1 MSGYLQDPEYTAG
14 PSGCLHWLLEGLDGT
29 KDKPNKKL
37 LMRSP
42 KTATGGYE
50 WQIKFYPRGNATSYL
65 SVYVE
70 CVDMLNRK
78 DESRLSINEE
88 NRHEVL
94 DRKAESTQDTDSADI
109 LNGDDINRDAKLA
122 RQLIDT
128 PIPYLQGSSLTKP
141 SSIVAVMIV
150 VLYNPEEP
158 RVNQH
163 RTLVHRFSP
172 GSPDWGWKRFY
183 GPHKSIHRRQ
193 RGERQA
199 LLRNDKLAFKVYTR
213 LIHDPT
219 GCLGQYESDDED
231 PWNSLSMTGIRG
243 LTLKGYKITPS
254 DSHFVCA
261 LSSWLMLKPFRQ
273 FLYNL
278 DVVNPYERPRERP
291 MPFITSLLKVLYF
304 WRMPMKHKQ
313 RCINLGNVITAI
325 AWNGIEGSFTDSDV
339 IDAWFVFRT
348 ALETEMN
355 GSPSPSSS
363 SLFPSSPA
371 ISPGMKRLGNLLG
384 CRPSP
389 VTGSPSY
396 RISTK
401 GVRSIQEGIERLENS
416 LKREESLPELLPV
429 ELERQTFNN
438 TTRVWKKIVDRV
450 EIQEKI
456 KVRSAEYLLYGMIV
470 HEGELQSGRY
480 HAVLRPQGLDG
491 KWYKF
496 SSDDDGGRVTCLTRK
511 EAITAHEGF
520 SRPTD
525 DEKNDV
531 EADETSPVAYLVMY
545 LRSDVATEAF
555 GTDEEPWDVPNW
567 LLESI
572 EEDNREEI
580 DDEDDDNNDEAND
593 RGDADNLSA
602 TRSQASG
609 DPVAKLKAETDENIT
624 EEGSKELEVQIIDS
638 RIFLSHEGYGNFNPS
653 DPRLATTAEKI
664 SSPYVHNIKL
674 RPNVTVDNIANILV
688 DIIEDVKCKRQCR
701 FWAMRSYEV
710 ANKSPSFMDPELSLK
725 KNYLSERTERR
736 FWVHIT
742 PMSELP
748 PLPAGGA
755 DMATDGKDEDGPQTG
770 TQDESQSQLATA
782 EIVNGTDQ
790 NSSGLA
796 GQQALSREPNGH
808 DNDAYGMI
816 TNNSD
821 ESHASQQNQRGA
833 PSLTETTVSNLDV
846 DPPATALSI
855 LSSDLDLSMNEPAE
869 SQNISATRSE
879 PAPTA
884 DSRDDNHDAVSQV
897 SVNDGTNHQASSD
910 RLREDDIAPL
920 PSNNGTDVQDTHSN
934 QTQNNTL
941 QDASDKPI
949 KALED
954 TYLFLKI
961 FDPEAQKLIPWGS
974 FITPVTSQINKVIQN
989 KLGLPGCKDMSF
1001 REEHRRY
1008 GASKLNGDHTFAEGG
1023 LDRAGAIIIYQKTL
1037 SEERIAA
1044 LASRAD
1050 FCEAKSYLQY
1060 LRDLEAFPDCING
1073 FITVAGFASGFYS
1086 VNLKNNQMHGHGHK
1100 ISLSGVEYIGEYRVE
1115 RRHGLGRMIYA
1126 NGDEYYG
1133 YWVDGLRHGQG
1144 RFVEAATGNMY
1155 VGEWRKDRQH
1165 GEGVTTW
1172 KMADVSE
1179 RLCRICW
1186 DASADSAM
1194 YDCGHVV
1201 ACLECARQVDDCPVC
1216 RRRVIGA
1223 MKLFYVT

>member
-1 MSGYLQDPEYTAG
+1 MSEYLQDPEYTAG
-14 PSGCLHWLLEGLDGT
+14 PSGCLYWLLEGLDGT

-42 KTATGGYE
+42 KTAIGGYE

-70 CVDMLNRK
+70 CVDMLNKK
-78 DESRLSINEE
+78 DESRLSSNEE
-88 NRHEVL
+88 NPHEVS
-94 DRKAESTQDTDSADI
+94 DRKAESTEDTDSPDI
-109 LNGDDINRDAKLA
+109 SNGDNIDRDTKPA

-141 SSIVAVMIV
+141 SSVVAVMTV

-199 LLRNDKLAFKVYTR
+199 LLCNDKLAFKVYTR

-219 GCLGQYESDDED
+219 GCLGQHESDDD
-231 PWNSLSMTGIRG
+231 QPWNSLSMTGIRS
-243 LTLKGYKITPS
+243 LTLRDYEFPPS
-254 DSHFVCA
+254 DSHYVCA

-291 MPFITSLLKVLYF
+291 MPFIVSLLKLLYL

-313 RCINLGNVITAI
+313 NFICLGNVINAI
-325 AWNGIEGSFTDSDV
+325 SWNGLDGSFQISDV
-339 IDAWFVFRT
+339 IDAWVVFRT
-348 ALETEMN
+348 ALEIEMN

-371 ISPGMKRLGNLLG
+371 ISAGMKRLGNLLG
-384 CRPSP
+384 CRRSP

-396 RISTK
+396 RIPVK
-401 GVRSIQEGIERLENS
+401 GVHSIQEGIDRSENS
-416 LKREESLPELLPV
+416 LTKGDSLPELLPI

-450 EIQEKI
+450 EIQEKV
-456 KVRSAEYLLYGMIV
+456 KVRNAEYLLYGMVV
-470 HEGELQSGRY
+470 HEGELRSGKF
-480 HAVLRPQGLDG
+480 HSVLRPRGLDG

-520 SRPTD
+520 SRATD

-531 EADETSPVAYLVMY
+531 EADETSPVAYIVMY

-555 GTDEEPWDVPNW
+555 GSDEEPWDVPNW

-572 EEDNREEI
+572 EEDKREEI
-580 DDEDDDNNDEAND
+580 DDGDDNNDDEAYN
-593 RGDADNLSA
+593 RGNADNLSA
-602 TRSQASG
+602 IRSQASR
-609 DPVAKLKAETDENIT
+609 DPEAKLKAETGEDIT

-664 SSPYVHNIKL
+664 SSPYIHSIKL
-674 RPNVTVDNIANILV
+674 RSNATVDDIANILV
-688 DIIEDVKCKRQCR
+688 DIIEDVECKRQCR
-701 FWAMRSYEV
+701 FWAMRSYAY
-710 ANKSPSFMDPELSLK
+710 ANKNPSFIDPERSLK

-742 PMSELP
+742 PTSELP

-755 DMATDGKDEDGPQTG
+755 DMATDGKDEDGLQID
-770 TQDESQSQLATA
+770 TQDGSHSQLATA
-782 EIVNGTDQ
+782 EVVNITDQ

-796 GQQALSREPNGH
+796 GLQALSREPNGH
-808 DNDAYGMI
+808 NNDTYNMI

-821 ESHASQQNQRGA
+821 ESHTSQQNQRGV
-833 PSLTETTVSNLDV
+833 PLLTERTVSNVDV
-846 DPPATALSI
+846 DPPATSLSI
-855 LSSDLDLSMNEPAE
+855 LSSNLDLSMNEPAE
-869 SQNISATRSE
+869 SQNIRANRSE

-884 DSRDDNHDAVSQV
+884 DSRDNNHDAVSQV
-897 SVNDGTNHQASSD
+897 SVNDGTNHQANSD
-910 RLREDDIAPL
+910 RLREDDAAAL
-920 PSNNGTDVQDTHSN
+920 PSNNEIDVQDTDSN
-934 QTQNNTL
+934 QI
-941 QDASDKPI
+941 QDNAAQDTSNKPI

-954 TYLFLKI
+954 IYLFLKI
-961 FDPEAQKLIPWGS
+961 FDQEAQKLIPWGS
-974 FITPVTSQINKVIQN
+974 FITPVTSQISKVIQN
-989 KLGLPGCKDMSF
+989 KLGLPDCKDMSLW
-1001 REEHRRY
+1001 EEHRRG
-1008 GASKLNGDHTFAEGG
+1008 GAYNLKKDSTFAEEG
-1023 LDRAGAIIIYQKTL
+1023 LDGTGIIIIYQKTL
-1037 SEERIAA
+1037 SEERITA
-1044 LASRAD
+1044 LANRAD
-1050 FCEAKSYLQY
+1050 FYEVESYLQY
-1060 LRDLEAFPDCING
+1060 LRDLEVKPDCING
-1073 FITVAGFASGFYS
+1073 LITTVGFASVLYS
-1086 VNLKNNQMHGHGHK
+1086 VNVKNNQMHGHGHT
-1100 ISLSGVEYIGEYRVE
+1100 ISLSGDEYIGEFRVDE
-1115 RRHGLGRMIYA
+1115 CHGLGRMIYA

-1133 YWVDGLRHGQG
+1133 YWVDGARHGQG
-1144 RFVEAATGNMY
+1144 RFVEAATGNTY
-1155 VGEWRKDRQH
+1155 VGEWRRDRQH

-1186 DASADSAM
+1186 DASADSAI

-1201 ACLECARQVDDCPVC
+1201 ACLECAKQVDNCPVC